1 MKEISWNIEKLLL
14 QVSTSPS
21 SYEEEMLAF
30 EVICHIGFEGRCLL
44 VYGACSGWNVRSDGT
59 ERFQKAGV
67 DCVGRIA

>member
-30 EVICHIGFEGRCLL
+30 ELICHVGFKGRCLL
-44 VYGACSGWNVRSDGT
+44 GYEACSVWNVRSDGT
-59 ERFQKAGV
+59 ERFQKAEAA
-67 DCVGRIA
+67 CVGRIE